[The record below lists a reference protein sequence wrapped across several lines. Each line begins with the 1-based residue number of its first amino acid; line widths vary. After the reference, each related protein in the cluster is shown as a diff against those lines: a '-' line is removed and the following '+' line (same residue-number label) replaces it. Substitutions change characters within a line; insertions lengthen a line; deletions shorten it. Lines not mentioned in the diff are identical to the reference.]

1 MDAPRTDNPVF
12 TRDRAK
18 VIVLALLLAALGLG
32 YYERREIPADDI
44 PLGDLPSQIDSWETV
59 SEEISLTPDGS
70 CKLLERTYRNA
81 DGLEAHVRVQ
91 ATYTRL
97 GSLRDWS
104 LAAMAEGW
112 HAAAETIWHSD
123 DGMMEARIERLVNE
137 PNSQIALTWY
147 TSARSQAA
155 SLRRA
160 EMLGARDRLL
170 GNTKPWASLY
180 VVAPGSH
187 EEMGREAVEDLASA
201 LGPSLRQIMAQ
212 SHPR

>member
-1 MDAPRTDNPVF
+1 MDAPRTNRTVL

-44 PLGDLPSQIDSWETV
+44 PLGDLPAQIDSWEMV
-59 SEEISLTPDGS
+59 SEDTSLTPDGS
-70 CKLLERTYRNA
+70 CKLLVRTYRNA
-81 DGLEAHVRVQ
+81 DGREAHVRAQ

-104 LAAMAEGW
+104 LAAMAQGW
-112 HAAAETIWHSD
+112 HAAEQTTWHSG
-123 DGMMEARIERLVNE
+123 DGVMDARIERLVNE

-147 TSARSQAA
+147 TSARSQAP
-155 SLRRA
+155 SLKRA

-180 VVAPGSH
+180 VIASG
-187 EEMGREAVEDLASA
+187 EDAGKGRQAVEDLASA
-201 LGPSLRQIMAQ
+201 LGPRLQDIMAE
-212 SHPR
+212 SRPG